1 VARNTLNMLGIL
13 KHLDRSNCGKCG
25 LPSCTAFAAL
35 AARGQKNLRDCPLL
49 SEESI
54 RALAGTT
61 MEKTEAP
68 GGIQREYLEQVKEA
82 FRQIDPAAA
91 AERAGGTINGDR
103 LSIQVMGKRFELDRQ
118 GNLASECHVNPW
130 VHLPLLAYVTH
141 GAGRQPASR
150 WLPYRDLKQARDW
163 ERFFHW
169 KCERGIKEI
178 VDQDP
183 DFFFDAMSLFSPAS
197 AGNAPGQAFSS
208 ADDAIVVYP
217 MPKLPLL
224 LAYWRADG
232 EFESKLVLFF
242 DASAEVNLGAEF
254 IYLLTMGI
262 LEMFRRIF
270 STHGV

>member
-1 VARNTLNMLGIL
+1 MARNTLNMLGIL

-49 SEESI
+49 SEETV

-61 MEKTEAP
+61 LEKTEAA
-68 GGIQREYLEQVKEA
+68 GGIRGERLEALKKA
-82 FRQIDPAAA
+82 FREIDLPAA
-91 AERAGGTINGDR
+91 AERAGGTISGDR
-103 LSIQVMGKRFELDRQ
+103 LAIQVMGKRFDLDRQ

-130 VHLPLLAYVTH
+130 VHLPLLAYATH
-141 GAGRQPASR
+141 GAGRQPANR
-150 WLPYRDLKQARDW
+150 WVPFRDLKQARDW

-169 KCERGIKEI
+169 KCERGIKRI
-178 VDQDP
+178 VDQNP

-197 AGNAPGQAFSS
+197 AGNTAGEAFSS
-208 ADDAIVVYP
+208 ADDAIVVHP
-217 MPKLPLL
+217 MPRLPLL

-242 DASAEVNLGAEF
+242 DTSAEENLGAEF

-270 STHGV
+270 STHSV